1 STLRKIAR
9 EEAAIIK
16 KNSFVVT
23 AATQPEV
30 LAVLKEQCRK
40 KHARLVRADKSIK
53 IPAGWSIGLKGL
65 HQRINAACTVAVIK
79 ELQQQG
85 VKISEQAIKQGLA
98 KAFWPGRLE
107 LFKVFTTNHELRT
120 VLLDGAHNPA
130 GMRSLAENLQALR
143 SGGTK
148 IVSIFGVLKDKD
160 YRRMVEI
167 IAPLVER
174 SILVRPG
181 SDRALDPQRIRE
193 LWPANKQVSVAGS
206 IPQAIRQALKLA
218 GKKDLVTI
226 SGSLYTVGEARK
238 YLIKLN
244 NGGEQ
249 NG

>member
-1 STLRKIAR
+1 M
-9 EEAAIIK
+9 
-16 KNSFVVT
+16 
-23 AATQPEV
+23 
-30 LAVLKEQCRK
+30 
-40 KHARLVRADKSIK
+40 
-53 IPAGWSIGLKGL
+53 
-65 HQRINAACTVAVIK
+65 
-79 ELQQQG
+79 
-85 VKISEQAIKQGLA
+85 A